1 MTFGHFRALLFGSW
15 HNRGV
20 SQCRQ
25 RADQIAEQ
33 IAWWRAFRMI
43 FPELRQKPIFT
54 MVGELLGLS
63 RSEVC
68 NALRKI
74 DAEQWKQLRANAD
87 ALANEWADA
96 RRRTDE
102 ARRRYVDTVRRT
114 SLLLTPE
121 QITRTLTFEGEQ
133 TTTTE
138 GLFSLPC

>member
-1 MTFGHFRALLFGSW
+1 
-15 HNRGV
+15 
-20 SQCRQ
+20 
-25 RADQIAEQ
+25 
-33 IAWWRAFRMI
+33 MI

-54 MVGELLGLS
+54 MVGEQLGLS

-68 NALRKI
+68 DALRKI

-102 ARRRYVDTVRRT
+102 ARRRYADTVRRT

-133 TTTTE
+133 YNR
-138 GLFSLPC
+138 GPV